1 MLTSAIQILL
11 AIAFTLAGVLKVVRP
26 KPALAANPHMG
37 WMVSFTDAQV
47 KLIGTAELIGGIGLI
62 LPMITGL
69 APLLARLA
77 AILLATLM
85 GGAVATHIIRREP
98 VAVPTVLA
106 LMAAVVATAR

>member
-1 MLTSAIQILL
+1 MVIVAIQILL
-11 AIAFTLAGVLKVVRP
+11 AIAFVVAGAMKVLQPTEKLAV
-26 KPALAANPHMG
+26 NPHMG
-37 WMVSFTDAQV
+37 WTVSFTGAQV
-47 KLIGTAELIGGIGLI
+47 RLIGTAEVIGAIGLI

-106 LMAAVVATAR
+106 LLAAVVATAR